1 MLNALNPLTVMERG
15 YSIVYQEGTI
25 INKVESLQTG
35 MDIELQLQDGSA
47 IATINSISREDRE
60 EV

>member
-1 MLNALNPLTVMERG
+1 
-15 YSIVYQEGTI
+15 
-25 INKVESLQTG
+25 